1 MIRRNIS
8 HFSKEVVDSV
18 ILDLRNEGR
27 TGLVDWLKDRKN
39 LHWAYL
45 TAHKVESGAFDK
57 DLFTVIVEAGR
68 FVTHYAGDE
77 SFATKTETTLNSVDR
92 TGETERGVPAYPV
105 NTIVQ
110 NADGGKTKYIVSDIR
125 GNGLLTLVPLSG
137 KAVEIKG
144 YSHLIDNPAAEYLPK
159 TAIAVKPVKSQV
171 LRFSG
176 ANAAALRRLYE
187 NAEVM
192 GRYIVQPSLQNGETD
207 PIAAFWVGEE
217 LYDSGTPRPKAALPA
232 YFRDFV

>member
-8 HFSKEVVDSV
+8 LFAKEAVDSV

-27 TGLVDWLKDRKN
+27 NGLADWLTDRKN

-45 TAHKVESGAFDK
+45 TAHKAESGVLGK
-57 DLFTVIVEAGR
+57 DVFTSIVEAGR

-77 SFATKTETTLNSVDR
+77 SFATKTEITLNTVDR

-110 NADGGKTKYIVSDIR
+110 NSDGGKTKYIVSDIR
-125 GNGLLTLVPLSG
+125 GNGMLTLVPLSG

-159 TAIAVKPVKSQV
+159 NAIAVKPAKSQV

-192 GRYIVQPSLQNGETD
+192 GRYIVQPALQNGETD
-207 PIAAFWVGEE
+207 PIAAFWAGEE
-217 LYDSGTPRPKAALPA
+217 LYDSGRPRPKAAPPA
-232 YFRDFV
+232 YFRQY

>member
-8 HFSKEVVDSV
+8 LFAQEAVDSV
-18 ILDLRNEGR
+18 ILDLKREGQ
-27 TGLVDWLKDRKN
+27 TGLADWLKDRKN

-45 TAHKVESGAFDK
+45 TAHKAESGVLDK
-57 DLFTVIVEAGR
+57 DVFTRIVEAGR
-68 FVTHYAGDE
+68 FVTHYVGDE

-125 GNGLLTLVPLSG
+125 GNGMLTLIPLSG

-144 YSHLIDNPAAEYLPK
+144 YSHLIDNPDAEYLPK

-176 ANAAALRRLYE
+176 TNAASLRRLYQ

-192 GRYIVQPSLQNGETD
+192 DRYIVQATLRDGEAD
-207 PIAAFWVGEE
+207 PFAAYWVGEE
-217 LYDSGTPRPKAALPA
+217 LYDTGRPRPKHPQPA
-232 YFRDFV
+232 YFREY